1 MSNQKIVTE
10 AALSAIAS
18 DIKNALSGKANSNDV
33 YPKSQTYNR
42 TEIDNALEL
51 KADKSDTYTKE
62 EVDNEVYNVLPTDTA
77 SGSIVHITDGADNIP
92 VKLLVSQIVA
102 TGGGGTPDAPIAIN
116 GFDSGVI
123 TRCGKNLFNNT
134 FSDYSRPSDY
144 RIFPIKLKQGAT
156 YNFSAKLIGT
166 AQTGFTV
173 GVAKKGDRYVNFGSF
188 YTICN
193 GTDKMGSITVDSTFT
208 DPKLIVYAN
217 TESEFNAIFENY
229 EIQLNEGNLLPYTQY
244 NGNTYTF
251 EFGQTVYGGHFDNKG
266 NLVVTHGYIASYN
279 GETINEPWI
288 SSMDDY
294 VPNTSPSIGAQVV
307 YPLATPITLSITSQD
322 IPTLLGEN
330 NIYSDTGD
338 VDVTIRA
345 DIGLYIDKKMSSLAQ
360 A

>member
-92 VKLLVSQIVA
+92 VKSLVSQIVA
-102 TGGGGTPDAPIAIN
+102 VESGSGEKSPTNPYTIS
-116 GFDSGVI
+116 GFDNGVI
-123 TRCGKNLFNNT
+123 TRCGKNFYQSGSVTEEFNGAFWSLGGTLGSNVPDGSLVLNAGT
-134 FSDYSRPSDY
+134 YTLSD
-144 RIFPIKLKQGAT
+144 FPTKEIRRFDETGARVDT
-156 YNFSAKLIGT
+156 AIGT
-166 AQTGFTV
+166 
-173 GVAKKGDRYVNFGSF
+173 
-188 YTICN
+188 
-193 GTDKMGSITVDSTFT
+193 MTFT
-208 DPKLIVYAN
+208 LTKREKVKFAIVTYSQAYN
-217 TESEFNAIFENY
+217 VQIEVGDTATTFEA
-229 EIQLNEGNLLPYTQY
+229 Y
-244 NGNTYTF
+244 NGNNYTF
-251 EFGQTVYGGHFDNKG
+251 TFGQTVYGGHFDNKG

-279 GETINEPWI
+279 GETINEPWV
-288 SSMDDY
+288 SSMDNY

-307 YPLATPITLSITSQD
+307 YPLTTPITLAITSQD